1 MTGILIPEMVIYQT
15 LENITKYIRDDLSS
29 VQPDSGGNYD
39 YSQTFLYRLLGLDD
53 DGNPMKMNRYNYFIQ
68 AKKIFDNKKNLSVN
82 IGYNFEVA
90 KIISFHIILPSE
102 QPATTSLGEDEGY
115 YTEED
120 EESGKTQLKFCQM
133 FSSTYQIMITSDNSS
148 EVNLVYHIYKS
159 LFVALVP
166 HFSLKGLLNPKFSGN
181 DIVFQDDTM
190 PMGIFHKVLNFHFD
204 YELIVPQL
212 LLADVIKNIDFVGT
226 PVDTSEED
234 EHQFDPSGKPKSLYP
249 HHDFEIGR
257 STLYSQTEKSGS
269 SNSGSSDNVPIHRVE
284 PSAAV
289 GFVKTDNDN
298 IPSHEVEAGKP
309 GLDSSNIEQ
318 QPSKIVEV
326 GGDSSSVKD
335 VDEVPARVV
344 DAGKSVGVVTDGE
357 DVPARHLEPTSGG
370 FLNSNAD
377 ERPNKVVEAGKS
389 STASS
394 EIDENPVKIVEAG
407 KPGLSNSEVDEV
419 PSKQV
424 EAGKGISTDKSINEN
439 PSRTIEAGKSNL
451 TDKPIDESPSKV
463 VEAGKGGLTNKTIDE
478 VPSRQVEAGKNKF
491 ADKSADENPNKTIE
505 AGKSN
510 FSDKSVDENPSKTIE
525 AGKSSLSNKPIDENP
540 SKRVESGKNVNSE
553 SSKDDIP
560 SKIVE
565 AGKSENTSEVEYQ
578 PTHDIEAGKQSNPVN
593 EGNYIPNHRV
603 EAGKDA
609 LNVSNDE
616 LLPNHQLEVGRNIL
630 NTFESESLPN
640 HMVERGMDITPY
652 DFSLEIPFHMVEKGR
667 TNIIWHER
675 DYIPYHVIEGLIGE
689 NNTIHDIMVVVTD
702 SLSEPLE
709 GIIVELRSKE
719 TNYLY
724 YAITD
729 ERGIARFPRI
739 ANETYT
745 VTLCKQGVNM
755 NHFFNI
761 RFDDPQMY
769 FEYSLVDKNIWDGMY
784 ADTHPI
790 MYVDIWDGGYAT
802 QTKQIY
808 VKDDEGNPLP
818 NTAVEITKDLYDY
831 VGVSNSDGIVTLN
844 AVDGYTYDVLL
855 AKSGVQQKNVSDW
868 LFADD
873 SDIIYP
879 QEEKTTWDG
888 MYATTDRR
896 LYVDIYNG
904 GNA

>member
-29 VQPDSGGNYD
+29 VQPDAGGNYD

-249 HHDFEIGR
+249 HRDFEIGR

-269 SNSGSSDNVPIHRVE
+269 SNSGSADDIPIHQVE
-284 PSAAV
+284 PSAAA

-298 IPSHEVEAGKP
+298 TPSHKVEAGKP
-309 GLDSSNIEQ
+309 GLDSSDIEQ
-318 QPSKIVEV
+318 QPSKIIEA
-326 GGDSSSVKD
+326 GGNSSSVKD

-344 DAGKSVGVVTDGE
+344 EAGKSVGVVTDGE
-357 DVPARHLEPTSGG
+357 DVPARHLEPASGG

-389 STASS
+389 STTSS
-394 EIDENPVKIVEAG
+394 EIDENPAKIVEVG

-419 PSKQV
+419 PLKQV
-424 EAGKGISTDKSINEN
+424 
-439 PSRTIEAGKSNL
+439 EAGKSNL

-463 VEAGKGGLTNKTIDE
+463 VETGKVSLTNKSIDE
-478 VPSRQVEAGKNKF
+478 VPSRQVEAGKNEF
-491 ADKSADENPNKTIE
+491 SNKSA
-505 AGKSN
+505 
-510 FSDKSVDENPSKTIE
+510 
-525 AGKSSLSNKPIDENP
+525 DENP

-553 SSKDDIP
+553 SSKDGIP

-578 PTHDIEAGKQSNPVN
+578 PTHNIEAGKQSNPVN
-593 EGNYIPNHRV
+593 EGDYIPNR
-603 EAGKDA
+603 
-609 LNVSNDE
+609 
-616 LLPNHQLEVGRNIL
+616 QLEVGRNTL
-630 NTFESESLPN
+630 NTSESESLPN
-640 HMVERGMDITPY
+640 HMVEKGMDITPY

-675 DYIPYHVIEGLIGE
+675 DYIPYHVIEGLLGE

-729 ERGIARFPRI
+729 ERGIARFLRI